1 MASHFLDLVWVQRM
15 GSHCYY
21 FVTMLVLESVVIVV
35 VVVVVVIV
43 VVVFM
48 ADENSGPTYNHHGQM
63 GNRDFLISVATNKL
77 RFALVLRM
85 NNNRVYISVANE

>member
-35 VVVVVVIV
+35 VVVVVV

-63 GNRDFLISVATNKL
+63 GKNRDI
-77 RFALVLRM
+77 
-85 NNNRVYISVANE
+85 

>member
-1 MASHFLDLVWVQRM
+1 
-15 GSHCYY
+15 
-21 FVTMLVLESVVIVV
+21 MLVLESVVIVV
-35 VVVVVVIV
+35 VVVAVVVVVVVV

>member
-1 MASHFLDLVWVQRM
+1 MASHFLDLVWIQRM

-21 FVTMLVLESVVIVV
+21 FVTMLVLESVVVIVV
-35 VVVVVVIV
+35 VVVVV

-85 NNNRVYISVANE
+85 NNNRVCFSVANE

>member
-35 VVVVVVIV
+35 VVVE

-48 ADENSGPTYNHHGQM
+48 ADENSGPTNNHHGQM

-85 NNNRVYISVANE
+85 NNNRVCFSVANE